1 MRNFYTLDIET
12 SSCGINAKSM
22 LLHAGL
28 EPWRLRQG
36 NGKITSIAICRPD
49 ETTAQIINDGGPEWI
64 WKVIALLAEL
74 QGQIVYAHYAVFDI
88 AWLLAQ
94 LQPDRV
100 GDIHQSIRGIH
111 WRCSQLLCKWI
122 CNGQIAED
130 SRFSYSLA
138 NLTKTFLS
146 TDPLTPDFLKM
157 KAQGFNA
164 GVNDQYWI
172 DRGNL
177 DVIMTGK
184 LVEFLLTKIHKTQI
198 VGLLTEFQCLVP
210 VANSWIMGIRI
221 DQKILNRLQ
230 PEMSA
235 EKTQLAKTLGVS
247 ESLFTSP
254 KQLGN
259 LLFNTWGLPV
269 KSRTP
274 TGAPGCSKEDLMLLQ
289 YDMMQAGAQE
299 QAAKVGFILRAKN
312 ISTIMSK
319 YVKTTHEAL
328 SHTGDGYIYGAP
340 RIFGTYTGRFTYS
353 NTTKSTDFESDT
365 ESKFKTGIALHQM
378 PRKAKSIREMLLPP
392 EGMALYEADASG
404 QESRLM
410 ALRSG
415 DETMLK
421 IFKDEMNFHSMTG
434 SSIIGADY
442 YEFEEARAT
451 EHGTGYYTEQ
461 RQLGKLTNLSCNY
474 RIGGKAL
481 SEKAFVNYDT
491 YMSIETGNFLV
502 NTFKRAYPGVPNY
515 WEDVVWDAKKQG
527 YVEVFGGRRFKLSKW
542 ATDRWMT
549 ESSAINVPIQGAG
562 ASMKEIAIAEM
573 YHKNQDCHFSLDL
586 HDASFMYVKQEEVAE
601 KAKELDHTLAN
612 IDYSKY
618 WGFTPSIPL
627 PYESAFG
634 CNFSEVK

>member
-1 MRNFYTLDIET
+1 MRNYYVLDIET
-12 SSCGINAKSM
+12 AAIDKSM
-22 LLHAGL
+22 VLHAGL

-36 NGKITSIAICRPD
+36 NAKITSIAVCRPD
-49 ETTAQIINDGGPEWI
+49 STTFQIVNDSDGWLYEV
-64 WKVIALLAEL
+64 KNLLKEL

-88 AWLLAQ
+88 AWLIAQ
-94 LQPDRV
+94 IQPDRTGSV
-100 GDIHQSIRGIH
+100 PGLIRGIN

-138 NLTKTFLS
+138 NLTKI
-146 TDPLTPDFLKM
+146 FLKEDPDTAEFVRM
-157 KAQGFNA
+157 KAMGFNA

-172 DRGNL
+172 DRGNM

-184 LVEFLLTKIHKTQI
+184 LVEFLLTKIQQPQI
-198 VGLLTEFQCLVP
+198 IGLLTEFKCLVS

-221 DQKILNRLQ
+221 DQKILERLQ
-230 PEMSA
+230 PEMA
-235 EKTQLAKTLGVS
+235 KQKTDFAKRLGVD
-247 ESLFTSP
+247 EGLFTSP

-259 LLFNTWGLPV
+259 LLFNTWGLPIQ
-269 KSRTP
+269 SRTP

-289 YDMMQAGAQE
+289 YNLLNTGIKDYAE
-299 QAAKVGFILRAKN
+299 KVGFILEAKV

-319 YVKTTHEAL
+319 YIKTTYEAL
-328 SHTGDGYIYGAP
+328 AHTTDGYIYGAP

-365 ESKFKTGIALHQM
+365 ESKYKTGIALHQM
-378 PRKAKSIREMLLPP
+378 PRKAKNIREMLLPP

-410 ALRSG
+410 AIRSG

-421 IFKDEMNFHSMTG
+421 IFRDNMNFHSMTG
-434 SSIIGADY
+434 ANIIGADY
-442 YEFEEARAT
+442 WEFEKARDE
-451 EHGTGYYTEQ
+451 EHGVGYYTEQ

-481 SEKAFVNYDT
+481 SVKAFVNYDT
-491 YMSIETGNFLV
+491 FMTIETGNFLV
-502 NTFKRAYPGVPNY
+502 NTFKRAYPGIPKFWDNAI
-515 WEDVVWDAKKQG
+515 WESKVAG
-527 YVEVFGGRRFKLSKW
+527 YADVFGGRRFKLSKW
-542 ATDRWMT
+542 ESDRWMT

-573 YHKNQDCHFSLDL
+573 YCKNQDCNFALDL
-586 HDASFMYVKQEEVAE
+586 HDASFMYIKEEDVKER
-601 KAKELDHTLAN
+601 AKELDDTLAN
-612 IDYSKY
+612 IDYEKY
-618 WGFTPSIPL
+618 WGFKPSIPL
-627 PYESAFG
+627 PYESVFG
-634 CNFSEVK
+634 ADFSEVK

>member
-12 SSCGINAKSM
+12 AATNTAM
-22 LLHAGL
+22 ALHAGL

-36 NGKITSIAICRPD
+36 NGRITSIAICRPD
-49 ETTAQIINDGGPEWI
+49 GSTFQIINDGTNWLD
-64 WKVIALLAEL
+64 KVKALLTEL

-94 LQPDRV
+94 LQPDRC
-100 GDIHQSIRGIH
+100 GLIHPLMRGIQ

-122 CNGQIAED
+122 CNGQLAED
-130 SRFSYSLA
+130 TRFSYSLS

-146 TDPLTPDFLKM
+146 TDPDTPDFLKM
-157 KAQGFNA
+157 KAMGFNA
-164 GVNDQYWI
+164 GTNDQYWI
-172 DRGNL
+172 DRGTL

-184 LVEFLLTKIHKTQI
+184 LVEFLLTKIQQPQI
-198 VGLLTEFQCLVP
+198 IGLLTEFQCLVP

-221 DQKILNRLQ
+221 DQKILARLQ
-230 PEMSA
+230 PEMAGQKA
-235 EKTQLAKTLGVS
+235 EFAKRLGVD
-247 ESLFTSP
+247 EGLFTSP
-254 KQLGN
+254 KRLGHK
-259 LLFNTWGLPV
+259 LFVEWGLPIQ
-269 KSRTP
+269 SRTP
-274 TGAPGCSKEDLMLLQ
+274 TGAPGCSKEDLMWLQ
-289 YDMMQAGAQE
+289 YNLLKEGSEDY
-299 QAAKVGFILRAKN
+299 AAKVGIILEAKV
-312 ISTIMSK
+312 IATVMSK

-328 SHTGDGYIYGAP
+328 SHTTDGYIYGAP

-365 ESKFKTGIALHQM
+365 ESKYKTGIALHQM
-378 PRKAKSIREMLLPP
+378 PRKAKNIREMLLPP

-421 IFKDEMNFHSMTG
+421 VFSDNMNFHSMTG
-434 SSIIGADY
+434 ANIIGADY
-442 YEFEEARAT
+442 YEFEESRAA
-451 EHGTGYYTEQ
+451 EKDEGYYTEQ

-491 YMSIETGNFLV
+491 YMTIETGNFLV
-502 NTFKRAYPGVPNY
+502 NTFKRGYPGVPKY
-515 WEDVVWDAKKQG
+515 WDDVVWESKNQG
-527 YVEVFGGRRFKLSKW
+527 YADVYGGRRFKLSKW

-573 YHKNQDCHFSLDL
+573 YHKNPHCQFALDL
-586 HDASFMYVKQEEVAE
+586 HDASFMYVKEEDIKQ
-601 KAKELDHTLAN
+601 KAKELDRTLDK

-627 PYESAFG
+627 PYESKFG
-634 CNFSEVK
+634 VNFSQVK